1 MTTRNRPDAD
11 DADGLL
17 VLTLASGCTYE
28 QAADKV
34 GVGVSTVS
42 RRMREYGFRQRVTE
56 MRAELIE
63 RGGGRIADE
72 MAASA
77 AFLARVRDDDSE
89 PTSLRI
95 KAATELLASAMRYR
109 TLDKSES
116 FKPTM
121 ADLDADLMDWASG
134 PRP

>member
-17 VLTLASGCTYE
+17 VLALGSGCTYE

-42 RRMREYGFRQRVTE
+42 RRMREYAFRQRVTE
-56 MRAELIE
+56 IRAELVE

-77 AFLARVRDDDSE
+77 V
-89 PTSLRI
+89 P
-95 KAATELLASAMRYR
+95 
-109 TLDKSES
+109 
-116 FKPTM
+116 
-121 ADLDADLMDWASG
+121 G
-134 PRP
+134 PGS